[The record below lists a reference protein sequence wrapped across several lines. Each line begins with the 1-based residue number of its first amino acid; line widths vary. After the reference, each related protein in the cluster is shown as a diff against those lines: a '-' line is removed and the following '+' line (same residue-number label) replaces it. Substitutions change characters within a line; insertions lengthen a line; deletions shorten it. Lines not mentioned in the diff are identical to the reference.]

1 MRFLREEIYLFF
13 SRTDLCLKYR
23 FIIPWDYP
31 YIQMIHK
38 MNLDQFRV
46 HLDFKCHQETSLS
59 LTLSSDIWGCFL
71 VAFDGLNELGTDPS
85 VFCGSSIGIFLLPH
99 MRFFYIRA
107 NVCSKSWLFMSLSD
121 YESYFMNHH
130 KLSNKKSEY
139 SIIRAFFQYQ
149 FMVSYLLDK
158 RLAIDEK
165 IPDWWL
171 TRVWEPRKKFIICVG
186 G

>member
-23 FIIPWDYP
+23 FIIPWNYP
-31 YIQMIHK
+31 YIQVSHK
-38 MNLDQFRV
+38 INLDQSRV
-46 HLDFKCHQETSLS
+46 HLDPLKIL
-59 LTLSSDIWGCFL
+59 
-71 VAFDGLNELGTDPS
+71 GLNELATGLQMTGRTYFESKWTRNWSKFILWTTHRDFPFS
-85 VFCGSSIGIFLLPH
+85 PH
-99 MRFFYIRA
+99 ALFYIRA

-139 SIIRAFFQYQ
+139 SIIRASFQGQ
-149 FMVSYLLDK
+149 FMVSYLLDN

-171 TRVWEPRKKFIICVG
+171 TRVWEPKTKS
-186 G
+186 